1 MKSLSRYCVSVLMN
15 FFMFDVLQRGD
26 GIKLFVALE
35 CFRRE
40 LSDMPNPNGYNA
52 SRLNTTLNY
61 ISLVISHSGHLL
73 TPLGS
78 GVDSINCNGFTVCTV
93 YTCLHLFLACL
104 DMFL

>member
-1 MKSLSRYCVSVLMN
+1 
-15 FFMFDVLQRGD
+15 MFDVLQRGD

-52 SRLNTTLNY
+52 SRLITTLNY
-61 ISLVISHSGHLL
+61 TSLVISHSGHLL

-93 YTCLHLFLACL
+93 YTCLHLFLACF
-104 DMFL
+104 DMVL